1 MRPDPNVPYSEW
13 LTEVPPEEAEYY
25 QNIEDYFGRKGGF
38 PWVVRGRDWLTVRS
52 WFEQGIPLTVVYRA
66 IDEFFEKFG
75 REEAPRFLG
84 FVENFVKKHWR
95 LYRAATVGQMAA
107 TGWLQ
112 QVTPARLAQWLENW
126 AQQLGRSADRARDR
140 GLEDTA
146 RVLEKRQASLQRIR
160 RQVPSEGP
168 VTAEL
173 IEGLEHKLE
182 NFQKTLRRELLRS
195 VPADLQAEWQAQV
208 RQAFF
213 RRLEGYLT
221 ERQRQRLLEEAV
233 VRRLWQELQL
243 PDFSLI
249 HYLLEAFRSA
259 SAPG

>member
-140 GLEDTA
+140 GLEETA

-160 RQVPSEGP
+160 RQVPAEGP

-182 NFQKTLRRELLRS
+182 NFQKTLRPGAPPERPGRPSGGMAGPGPAGLL
-195 VPADLQAEWQAQV
+195 PAPRGISDRA
-208 RQAFF
+208 
-213 RRLEGYLT
+213 
-221 ERQRQRLLEEAV
+221 
-233 VRRLWQELQL
+233 
-243 PDFSLI
+243 P
-249 HYLLEAFRSA
+249 A
-259 SAPG
+259 SAPPGRGRRPAALAGIAIARFFPYPLFA